1 MKKIITILLLFT
13 IFGCAGYE
21 PIFSSKNFN
30 FYIDEIEITSS
41 DKISKKIKKKLKHY
55 RIKKTDQKSYNL
67 RINST
72 TQQKIISKDS
82 KGDPLIYE
90 LEIKSNMVIISDS
103 KKTTNLDFVEK
114 FNFNN
119 QSNKFELNQYK
130 KKIEENLINIIY
142 EKLIIK
148 IQSI

>member
-1 MKKIITILLLFT
+1 MKKIIAILLLFT
-13 IFGCAGYE
+13 IFSCAGYE
-21 PIFSSKNFN
+21 PIFSTKNFN
-30 FYIDEIEITSS
+30 FYIDEIEIASI
-41 DKISKKIKKKLKHY
+41 DKISKKIEKKLKHY
-55 RIKKTDQKSYNL
+55 RLKKTDQKSYNL
-67 RINST
+67 KINST
-72 TQQKIISKDS
+72 KKQSIVSKDS

-90 LEIKSNMVIISDS
+90 LEIKSNIEIISDS
-103 KKTTNLDFVEK
+103 KKTTNLSFIEK

-130 KKIEENLINIIY
+130 KKIEENLINIIN

>member
-90 LEIKSNMVIISDS
+90 LEIKSNRVIISDS

-119 QSNKFELNQYK
+119 QSNKFELNQ
-130 KKIEENLINIIY
+130 
-142 EKLIIK
+142 
-148 IQSI
+148 